1 MGFQLPLFGATKREK
16 RQAFYSL
23 HPRVKA
29 SKFSAFAPKAM
40 LHFAGKYSLPI
51 IEKPEDLDAFDV
63 IYFSLHCFRDFYILA
78 DLAKHKRKGQ
88 EWIAGGN
95 ACATPAPIGW
105 VMDYVY
111 VGDCRAAF
119 GRLLAGERDMEGMYD
134 SRHPDRLVRYVD
146 EDISVEPIN
155 PSNLEM
161 SKGCPRRCLFC
172 IHPWR
177 HRYQEAPKE
186 EVIDFIE
193 KYPKMRLG
201 LLSNSTDDV
210 SYYEEIS
217 DLLEARGKQNM
228 IVSNA
233 VQSFTEKLAQQRKAD
248 MLFGMEGMSERLRW
262 IVNKPIARSLMR
274 DKVALCLRNSGQVK
288 LIYQF
293 NLPGEEA
300 RDFAEFEEDVR
311 HFLANYSTG
320 KVELTFIPNQP
331 SAHTPF
337 QWVVPRYEVAM
348 RDRLTELRKELIG
361 SHKRGLGVHLGT
373 PLGPQRWFAQVIAE
387 WIPIT
392 PTVAAAVQK
401 LPPNETCEAMA
412 QYLDTKG
419 ITLPPAF
426 FNREEHTVFPWA
438 NILTTGDDPE
448 KFKRFQQMRA
458 KLTSPRFAEGATT

>member
-1 MGFQLPLFGATKREK
+1 MGFQLPLFGTVKRERK
-16 RQAFYSL
+16 QAFYSL

-29 SKFSAFAPKAM
+29 SRFSAFAPKAM
-40 LHFAGKYSLPI
+40 MHFAGKYNIPI
-51 IEKPEDLDAFDV
+51 IERPDDLDAFDV
-63 IYFSLHCFRDFYILA
+63 VYFSLHCFRDFYILA

-95 ACATPAPIGW
+95 ACATPASIGW
-105 VMDYVY
+105 IMDYVY
-111 VGDCRAAF
+111 VGDCRASFA
-119 GRLLAGERDMEGMYD
+119 RLLAGEREMEGIYD
-134 SRHPDRLVRYVD
+134 PRHPARVVQYVD
-146 EDISVEPIN
+146 EDLSVEPIN

-193 KYPKMRLG
+193 KHPKMRLG

-233 VQSFTEKLAQQRKAD
+233 VQSFTEKLAEQRKAD
-248 MLFGMEGMSERLRW
+248 MLFGIEGMSERLRW
-262 IVNKPIARSLMR
+262 IVNKPISRKLLR
-274 DKVALCLRNSGQVK
+274 EKVALCLRNSGQVK

-293 NLPGEEA
+293 NLPGEDA
-300 RDFAEFEEDVR
+300 RDFVEFEQDVR

-320 KVELTFIPNQP
+320 KIELTFIPNQP

-337 QWVVPRYEVAM
+337 QWVVPRYDVAM
-348 RDRLTELRKELIG
+348 RDRLNELRKELIG

-401 LPPNETCEAMA
+401 LPANATCEEMA
-412 QYLDTKG
+412 QFLDTKG
-419 ITLPPAF
+419 ITLPSAF
-426 FNREEHTVFPWA
+426 FDRDKRTVFPWA
-438 NILTTGDDPE
+438 NVVTTGDDPE
-448 KFKRFQQMRA
+448 KWKRFQQMRA
-458 KLTSPRFAEGATT
+458 KLSSERFARGVE